1 MHNMRKQYMRWILV
15 SLLLPGYLLLLT
27 ADKETDGSF
36 AFWLDLTLD
45 TSLGKSISTGPES
58 SQNTLLIG
66 EWKQYRQVNT
76 STTPAEQPEIRDVK
90 HTQRTGHTPF
100 FESIAADADSIALR
114 NSGYCSYDERA
125 SYAVDFQSEPM
136 ESGLA
141 IGAP

>member
-1 MHNMRKQYMRWILV
+1 MHNLRKQSMRWVLV

-27 ADKETDGSF
+27 ANKETDGGF
-36 AFWLDLTLD
+36 ALWLDLTLD
-45 TSLGKSISTGPES
+45 TSLGKSISTGPEG

-76 STTPAEQPEIRDVK
+76 STTPAERPEIRDVK
-90 HTQRTGHTPF
+90 LVQRSGHAQSFDTIP
-100 FESIAADADSIALR
+100 ADARSVAMH
-114 NSGYCSYDERA
+114 NSTYGICDDLIPH
-125 SYAVDFQSEPM
+125 AVDFQSEPM